1 MARITK
7 DPVVRRNEIIDAA
20 EKLFYSVGYDETSV
34 SDIVKSIGVAQGT
47 FYNYFTSKDAVLEA
61 LVQRHVSK
69 IYIKLEGIE
78 KSEMT
83 AVQKFEKMF
92 YTIFEN
98 LRNGDGWV
106 FDFLYYNKHLQITE
120 KIIRQGGNMFLPFT
134 KKIIEEGN
142 RKGEFSA
149 DYIDETLEFITAVLQ
164 CFTHALYQRKTDE
177 ELRQQLVI
185 VSKMIGGAIGIK
197 DYELRLLI

>member
-20 EKLFYSVGYDETSV
+20 EELFYSVGYDETSV
-34 SDIVKSIGVAQGT
+34 SDIVKAIGVAQGT
-47 FYNYFTSKDAVLEA
+47 FYNYFASKEAVLEG

-69 IYIKLEGIE
+69 ISAKLAGIE
-78 KSEMT
+78 NSAMT
-83 AVQKFEKMF
+83 ATQKFERMF

-120 KIIRQGGNMFLPFT
+120 KLIRQSGSMFLPFN

-142 RKGEFSA
+142 QRGDFNVE
-149 DYIDETLEFITAVLQ
+149 YIDETLEFIAAVLQ
-164 CFTHALYQRKTDE
+164 CFAHALYQKKTDE
-177 ELRQQLVI
+177 ELRQRLVI
-185 VSKMIGGAIGIK
+185 VEKMIAGALGIK
-197 DYELRLLI
+197 DHELHLLI

>member
-20 EKLFYSVGYDETSV
+20 EELFYSVGYDETSV
-34 SDIVKSIGVAQGT
+34 SDIVKAIGVAQGT
-47 FYNYFTSKDAVLEA
+47 FYNYFASKEAVLEG

-69 IYIKLEGIE
+69 ISAKLEGIE
-78 KSEMT
+78 NSETT
-83 AVQKFEKMF
+83 ATQKFERMF

-120 KIIRQGGNMFLPFT
+120 KLIRQSGSMFLPFN

-142 RKGEFSA
+142 QRGDFNVE
-149 DYIDETLEFITAVLQ
+149 YIDETLEFIAAVLQ
-164 CFTHALYQRKTDE
+164 CFAHALYQKKTDK
-177 ELRQQLVI
+177 ELRQRLVI
-185 VSKMIGGAIGIK
+185 VEKMIAGALGIK
-197 DYELRLLI
+197 DHELHLLI